1 MSRVLT
7 LSVVLGMAA
16 AVAVAQE
23 TTTYTYDVHG
33 RLLKADRTTG
43 PVTTYSYDGGN
54 SRTSKVTTGG
64 SLLMAGPEAEGAAI
78 ETDIA
83 DTAEDA
89 EAPATPT
96 QDETAQ
102 DD

>member
-16 AVAVAQE
+16 AVAVTQE

-43 PVTTYSYDGGN
+43 PVTTYTYDGGD
-54 SRTSKVTTGG
+54 SRTSRVTAGG
-64 SLLMAGPEAEGAAI
+64 SSLMATAEPVAEAEAVEAAPDAAP
-78 ETDIA
+78 EP
-83 DTAEDA
+83 A
-89 EAPATPT
+89 EAPPEPEAR
-96 QDETAQ
+96 QA
-102 DD
+102 